1 MRISRVILALPLL
14 TLVSALGGCGW
25 MSVSGPAASDI
36 MAGQRD
42 PASLNYAVVKLTP
55 KVVEILAKNAP
66 RLTGFMSNQR
76 PRDITFG
83 VGDILS
89 VTIFEAASG
98 GLFIPAEGAVRPG
111 NFVSIPNQ
119 PVDIHGN
126 ISVPYAGSIRARGRT
141 QVEVQDAIV
150 TALKNRA
157 IEPQVIVSMVEQKT
171 SMISVLGEG
180 RSARIPATAAPERLL
195 DVISRAGLTS
205 TATTTTGA
213 AGAETWV
220 ILERSG
226 KRAIAPFGALIYEPV
241 NNVYVHPN
249 DTIYLYRE
257 PQTFL
262 TFGAVGAQQ
271 QVPFG
276 TWRLSLAEAI
286 SKSGGLV
293 DAQADP
299 SSVFLYRGEARE
311 VAASM
316 GIDVKPY
323 EGPVIPVIYTINL
336 RDPAGLFLA
345 SSFEIRNKDMLYV
358 SNSLS
363 VEATKFI
370 TYLNTLN
377 SAIQTPISTVT
388 SAYGL
393 RNIVTGVGAVPSI
406 VTTGT
411 TTVVTPAA
419 VP

>member
-1 MRISRVILALPLL
+1 MRISRVILALPML
-14 TLVSALGGCGW
+14 TLASALGGCGW

-36 MAGQRD
+36 VAGQRD
-42 PASLNYAVVKLTP
+42 PASLNYAVVKVTP
-55 KVVEILAKNAP
+55 KVVDVMSRNLP
-66 RLTGFMSNQR
+66 RLTAFGTSQR

-126 ISVPYAGSIRARGRT
+126 ISVPYAGAVRARGRT
-141 QVEVQDAIV
+141 QVEVQEAIV

-157 IEPQVIVSMVEQKT
+157 IEPQVIVSMIEQKT

-180 RSARIPATAAPERLL
+180 RAARIPATASPERML
-195 DVISRAGLTS
+195 DVISRAGLVAVGGS
-205 TATTTTGA
+205 TGA

-220 ILERSG
+220 LLERSG
-226 KRAIAPFGALIYEPV
+226 KRAIAPFGALVYEPV
-241 NNVYVHPN
+241 NNVYIHPN

-262 TFGAVGAQQ
+262 AFGAVGSQQ
-271 QVPFG
+271 QIPFG

-286 SKSGGLV
+286 SKAGGMI
-293 DAQADP
+293 DNQADP
-299 SSVFLYRGEARE
+299 ASVFLYRGEARD
-311 VAASM
+311 VAKAL
-316 GIDVKPY
+316 GIDVSPY

-345 SSFEIRNKDMLYV
+345 SSFEMRNKDILYV

-363 VEATKFI
+363 VEATKFM

-377 SAIQTPISTVT
+377 STIQGPISTVT

-393 RNIVTGVGAVPSI
+393 RNIIQGTGAVPSTF
-406 VTTGT
+406 VSGGT
-411 TTVVTPAA
+411 TTVVTTPA
-419 VP
+419 P

>member
-1 MRISRVILALPLL
+1 
-14 TLVSALGGCGW
+14 
-25 MSVSGPAASDI
+25 
-36 MAGQRD
+36 
-42 PASLNYAVVKLTP
+42 
-55 KVVEILAKNAP
+55 
-66 RLTGFMSNQR
+66 
-76 PRDITFG
+76 
-83 VGDILS
+83 
-89 VTIFEAASG
+89 
-98 GLFIPAEGAVRPG
+98 
-111 NFVSIPNQ
+111 
-119 PVDIHGN
+119 
-126 ISVPYAGSIRARGRT
+126 
-141 QVEVQDAIV
+141 
-150 TALKNRA
+150 
-157 IEPQVIVSMVEQKT
+157 MVEQKT

-205 TATTTTGA
+205 TGGTTTGA

-293 DAQADP
+293 DTQADP

-311 VAASM
+311 VAAAM

-323 EGPVIPVIYTINL
+323 EGPIIPVIYTINL

-345 SSFEIRNKDMLYV
+345 SSFEMRNKDILYV